1 MAGDRSV
8 TIGRDAV
15 GNVITTGDHNTV
27 KARISATKREV
38 APGEP
43 APPPVDVAKELASIR
58 EALTSL
64 SSQNA
69 SKIGRALDDA
79 ADEAAKPD
87 GGDKDEVGKALD
99 RALGYAKS
107 ATAFATTVAGLGPP
121 LHNLVGW
128 LGDQW
133 STLLTHLG

>member
-1 MAGDRSV
+1 MASDRGV

-15 GNVITTGDHNTV
+15 GNVITTGDRNKV
-27 KARISATKREV
+27 KATITATKREV

-43 APPPVDVAKELASIR
+43 PTPPVDVAKELASIR
-58 EALTSL
+58 EALASL

-69 SKIGRALDDA
+69 TKISRALDDA
-79 ADEAAKPD
+79 AEEAAKPD

-99 RALGYAKS
+99 RAMGYAKS
-107 ATAFATTVAGLGPP
+107 ATAFATTVAGLGQP

-128 LGDQW
+128 LGEQW